1 MKKVYRSAPGNT
13 VNGCRMCWVDRNGGK
28 KGGSWGSWPV
38 EFEDEGEVIGG
49 SFAAAIKLLPA
60 VRAHGVKNKFEGK
73 FLNELFDQLITC

>member
-1 MKKVYRSAPGNT
+1 MEKFSLVREITAPGNT
-13 VNGCRMCWVDRNGGK
+13 DNGCKMYWVERNGGS

-60 VRAHGVKNKFEGK
+60 ILSKQKP
-73 FLNELFDQLITC
+73 

>member
-1 MKKVYRSAPGNT
+1 
-13 VNGCRMCWVDRNGGK
+13 MCWVERNGGN

-60 VRAHGVKNKFEGK
+60 NQYTNHNDKSDAFALKP
-73 FLNELFDQLITC
+73 D